1 MDPVEESHWSVFKSP
16 VDVHILYRLL
26 DGISTKLDKYYVIDS
41 NSFRLLQFYC
51 DTLYVDFI
59 RAITPHYHVSK
70 RYYVTRPLTY
80 NSFTTIVRHICNA
93 NSINITRKPTY
104 TKSVYSVVYFVH
116 TYVCKTP
123 NQDIDP
129 EAYTSLSRRQASSL
143 TLLGS
148 NETKSPGIL

>member
-104 TKSVYSVVYFVH
+104 TKSVYSVVYFVP
-116 TYVCKTP
+116 TATSILTKDIGLTETKDIGLTKTP
-123 NQDIDP
+123 
-129 EAYTSLSRRQASSL
+129 E
-143 TLLGS
+143 
-148 NETKSPGIL
+148 IL